1 LKFVQELVR
10 KPVQKGIATVDC
22 RENKGVHQLLSC
34 SVIKESASLADRPDV
49 KISPLAQTL
58 NLLLNPIDAHQ

>member
-34 SVIKESASLADRPDV
+34 SVIKDASLADRPDV